1 MAWHLFNSGSAIEI
15 RPGRGG
21 EGHDGGR
28 NYASFPEARRAAL
41 AHLDAKLAKGG
52 EDSELQAL
60 RRHRDALAAMTASDV
75 PREALST
82 EHGIEMDAAMEMVQ
96 LELAREK
103 LARRPVLVAFV
114 VVLVAIIAL
123 LSLLN
128 G

>member
-1 MAWHLFNSGSAIEI
+1 MAWHLFNGGSDIEI

-28 NYASFPEARRAAL
+28 HYASFPEARRAAL
-41 AHLDAKLAKGG
+41 AHLDSKIAESGNDDERK
-52 EDSELQAL
+52 AL
-60 RRHRDALAAMTASDV
+60 RARRDEIAAMTASDV
-75 PREALST
+75 PKEALST
-82 EHGIEMDAAMEMVQ
+82 GDGIEMDAAMEMVQ

-103 LARRPVLVAFV
+103 LARRPILVAFV
-114 VVLVAIIAL
+114 VIMVAVIAL